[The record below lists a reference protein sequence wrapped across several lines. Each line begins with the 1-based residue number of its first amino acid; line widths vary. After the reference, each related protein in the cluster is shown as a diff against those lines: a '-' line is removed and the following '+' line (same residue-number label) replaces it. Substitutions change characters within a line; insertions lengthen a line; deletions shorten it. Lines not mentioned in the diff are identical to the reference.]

1 MTTFASK
8 PVASNGSA
16 SSVGS
21 DDSLKRLSPSLAGRT
36 ELAGPAP
43 ISVPSSGAVIDA
55 YAAWTVDET
64 QSRPTSKFRIPLRG
78 GMNPG
83 RQGGVTTPGSF
94 ALAPDVGGAMMF
106 ASPDTPGMPGPSTK
120 TAWDFLPEGWKVEVG
135 TSLGTPSLRE
145 GMNGQGG
152 TNEQGE
158 LAIAERGGTQGD
170 TQRSEFTTARGE
182 RMCVIYP
189 NGFVPITQLE
199 SARLG
204 IITREMRRV
213 SEREPHLTPEQ
224 VRDEIAAG
232 RMVIPANINHLR
244 YNLDP
249 MCIGRASKTKVN
261 ANMGASP
268 VSSGTDE
275 EVEKL
280 KWAERWGADTVMD
293 LSTGGDLDACR
304 DAILRA
310 STVPIGTVPIYSM
323 IIGKKIEDLA
333 WDVIEAT
340 LHHQARQGVDYFTI
354 HAGVRK
360 GHLKYVKN
368 RLIGIVSRGGSL
380 LAKWMLVHNQENV
393 MYTHWDDICKI
404 LRQYDVTFSIG
415 DGLRPGGL
423 ADATDDAQLA
433 ELETLG
439 ELTERAWRHGVQVM
453 IEGPGHVPFDQIE
466 FNAKIQRRLC
476 HGAPFYVLG
485 PLVTDMFPGYD
496 HITSCIG
503 ATSMAYH
510 GAAMLCYVTP
520 KEHVG
525 LPKKDDVKQGCIA
538 YKIAAHAA
546 DVALGI
552 PGTRDRD
559 DELTKAR
566 AALNWQKHFDLS
578 FDPDTARAY
587 HDEDLDVDTDFCAMC
602 GHDWCSVRIS
612 KEIQEFASGKA
623 EGFER
628 MGGKDGTIAG
638 AAMKSAGLSPEQQ
651 GILEKR
657 GVLSPEEIHNLA
669 AKTKGVLHV
678 MEKNGTGQAGI
689 AASTD
694 AKLSCH
700 SDYVD
705 PETAKQLQ
713 TQKGSVVVQLD
724 VRPALGIRKEDR
736 VI

>member
-1 MTTFASK
+1 MTT
-8 PVASNGSA
+8 SN
-16 SSVGS
+16 SVLHRFRAPLHGA
-21 DDSLKRLSPSLAGRT
+21 KSPGRT
-36 ELAGPAP
+36 P
-43 ISVPSSGAVIDA
+43 
-55 YAAWTVDET
+55 
-64 QSRPTSKFRIPLRG
+64 
-78 GMNPG
+78 
-83 RQGGVTTPGSF
+83 GVTTPGSF
-94 ALAPDVGGAMMF
+94 ALAPDIGGPLMF
-106 ASPDTPGMPGPSTK
+106 ASPDTPGMPAPSEK
-120 TAWDFLPEGWKVEVG
+120 TAWDFMPADWEVETLDAAATETAKPCASAPCMACESYTFTDCRGITRKV
-135 TSLGTPSLRE
+135 TPPP
-145 GMNGQGG
+145 G
-152 TNEQGE
+152 
-158 LAIAERGGTQGD
+158 
-170 TQRSEFTTARGE
+170 FT
-182 RMCVIYP
+182 
-189 NGFVPITQLE
+189 PITQLE

-204 IITREMRRV
+204 IVTPQMRRV
-213 SEREPHLTPEQ
+213 AEREEHFNILFPGKGAEA
-224 VRDEIAAG
+224 VRDEVAAG
-232 RMVIPANINHLR
+232 RLVIPANINHLR
-244 YNLDP
+244 HKLDP
-249 MCIGRASKTKVN
+249 MAIGRASKTKVN

-280 KWAERWGADTVMD
+280 KWAEKWGADTVMD

-304 DAILRA
+304 AAILRE

-323 IIGKKIEDLA
+323 IIGKKIEDLD
-333 WDVIEAT
+333 WPTIEAS
-340 LHHQARQGVDYFTI
+340 LHHQAKQGVDYFTI
-354 HAGVRK
+354 HAGVRRT
-360 GHLKYVKN
+360 HLKYVKN

-380 LAKWMLVHNQENV
+380 LAKWMLVHNQENI
-393 MYTHWDDICKI
+393 MYTRWEEICDI

-439 ELTERAWRHGVQVM
+439 ELTERAWRKGVQVM

-466 FNAKIQRRLC
+466 WNAKIQRTLC

-520 KEHVG
+520 KEHLG

-566 AALNWQKHFDLS
+566 AALNWEKHFELS

-612 KEIQEFASGKA
+612 KEIVEFVSGKA
-623 EGFER
+623 EGYER
-628 MGGKDGTIAG
+628 IGAGGKPG
-638 AAMKSAGLSPEQQ
+638 APLKSAALTPEQQ
-651 GILEKR
+651 EILAKR
-657 GVLSPEEIHNLA
+657 GVLSPDEIHKLASKTKKAVGADA
-669 AKTKGVLHV
+669 AK
-678 MEKNGTGQAGI
+678 A
-689 AASTD
+689 
-694 AKLSCH
+694 SCH
-700 SDYVD
+700 SDFVD
-705 PETAKQLQ
+705 PETAKHLIE
-713 TQKGSVVVQLD
+713 TKAGKEVLVPLD
-724 VRPALGIRKEDR
+724 VRPALGIPKEDR

>member
-1 MTTFASK
+1 M
-8 PVASNGSA
+8 SNAMQTPS
-16 SSVGS
+16 
-21 DDSLKRLSPSLAGRT
+21 KRLTLPLN
-36 ELAGPAP
+36 
-43 ISVPSSGAVIDA
+43 GAA
-55 YAAWTVDET
+55 
-64 QSRPTSKFRIPLRG
+64 
-78 GMNPG
+78 NPG
-83 RQGGVTTPGSF
+83 RASGVTTPGSF
-94 ALAPDVGGAMMF
+94 ALAPDIGGPLMF
-106 ASPDTPGMPGPSTK
+106 ASPDTPGMPAPSDK
-120 TAWDFLPEGWKVEVG
+120 TAWDFMPDGWDVE
-135 TSLGTPSLRE
+135 
-145 GMNGQGG
+145 
-152 TNEQGE
+152 
-158 LAIAERGGTQGD
+158 D
-170 TQRSEFTTARGE
+170 TTLSQPQKPAASSPCMASECIVFTDARGTT
-182 RMCVIYP
+182 RRVTP
-189 NGFVPITQLE
+189 PPAFTPITQLE
-199 SARLG
+199 HARLG
-204 IITREMRRV
+204 IITPQMRRV
-213 SEREPHLTPEQ
+213 AERETHLTPEQ
-224 VRDEIAAG
+224 VRDEVAAG
-232 RMVIPANINHLR
+232 RMVIPANINHLKHR
-244 YNLDP
+244 LDP
-249 MCIGRASKTKVN
+249 MCIGRASKTKIN

-268 VSSGTDE
+268 VSSGTHE
-275 EVEKL
+275 ELEKL
-280 KWAERWGADTVMD
+280 DWSVKWGADTVMD
-293 LSTGGDLDACR
+293 LSTGGDIDACR
-304 DAILRA
+304 DAFCKH

-323 IIGKKIEDLA
+323 IIGKKIEDLD
-333 WDVIEAT
+333 WPTIEAS

-354 HAGVRK
+354 HAGVRR

-380 LAKWMLVHNQENV
+380 LAKWMLVHNRENI
-393 MYTHWDDICKI
+393 MYERWDDICDI

-439 ELTERAWRHGVQVM
+439 ELTERAWRRGVQVM

-466 FNAKIQRRLC
+466 YNAKIQRRLC

-503 ATSMAYH
+503 ATAMAYH

-520 KEHVG
+520 KEHLG

-566 AALNWQKHFDLS
+566 AALNWERHFELS

-628 MGGKDGTIAG
+628 LGGKDGTVAG
-638 AAMKSAGLSPEQQ
+638 GAKKSAALTPEQQ
-651 GILEKR
+651 EILAKR
-657 GVLSPEEIHNLA
+657 GVLSPDEIHKLA
-669 AKTKGVLHV
+669 SKTKRA
-678 MEKNGTGQAGI
+678 MIEEPAAQAREM
-689 AASTD
+689 
-694 AKLSCH
+694 KLSCH

-705 PETAKQLQ
+705 PETAKGLQ
-713 TQKGSVVVQLD
+713 AVKAGREVLVPLD
-724 VRPALGIRKEDR
+724 VRPALGIGKEEGR
-736 VI
+736 VV